1 MASGMAVAKSDV
13 CSVTTESA
21 ILGRVTKNDL
31 CGRVGTNALTAG
43 TSTRRD
49 ATIFMV
55 CGKILLSLYGFFR
68 LACQG
73 EIGERVEVPGG
84 QVYSWLRT
92 CSSLLGVSLCPK
104 APIAC
109 VEWIIA
115 CLSDDKK
122 RILSMKKTR
131 LYQW

>member
-1 MASGMAVAKSDV
+1 MASFVSPVK
-13 CSVTTESA
+13 E
-21 ILGRVTKNDL
+21 
-31 CGRVGTNALTAG
+31 
-43 TSTRRD
+43 
-49 ATIFMV
+49 
-55 CGKILLSLYGFFR
+55 R
-68 LACQG
+68 LEKELKFPADKY
-73 EIGERVEVPGG
+73 I
-84 QVYSWLRT
+84 YSWLRT